1 MTESEELAV
10 LRLVANRLDDASVA
24 YMVSGSVA
32 MSYYAEPRMTR
43 DIDIVIELGATGAE
57 RMAQLFSDQFH
68 CDVDVIRDAIRR
80 RSMFNLIHTQMIVK
94 VDFIVRQ
101 ESSYRLTEFD
111 RRRRVQLAGFQIWI
125 VSPEDLVLSKL
136 VWAKPSHSELQLA
149 DVRNLVE
156 AISAM
161 DWTYIEAW
169 AARLDVMDLVD
180 EVRA

>member
-10 LRLVANRLDDASVA
+10 LRLVANRLDEASVA

-43 DIDIVIELGATGAE
+43 DIDIVIELGVTGAD
-57 RMAQLFSDQFH
+57 RMVQLFSDQFH
-68 CDVDVIRDAIRR
+68 CDVEVIRDAIRR
-80 RSMFNLIHTQMIVK
+80 RSMFNLIHTQLVVK

-101 ESSYRLTEFD
+101 ESPYRLTEFD
-111 RRRRVQLAGFQIWI
+111 RRRSVQLAGFQIWI

-149 DVRNLVE
+149 DVRNLV
-156 AISAM
+156 ATISTL
-161 DWTYIEAW
+161 DWPYIETW